1 MATNDIGRVTP
12 IWRGIYSAERAYE
25 LNDIVLDAGGSVW
38 WHVSEEITT
47 GTAPAEGETWAV
59 VIDMRIFA
67 ENIRTAIAEAQAAV
81 REAEEA
87 RAGVTADADRAET
100 AAENAEI
107 FARNASE
114 SAASVGAYAQAA
126 ETAKTAAE
134 TAKSGAETAQ
144 AAAETAR
151 GGALGAQAV
160 AVRSASDAL
169 RSAQTAETAQTGA
182 ETAQS
187 GAEAAAAS
195 VSQAS
200 ALITAT
206 AAQTKRLTGEVM
218 EDANRGTMWS
228 QGGISSGSGAL
239 PSLVTPAAN
248 RICTRETLPESV
260 MRIVPED
267 GMQYVIACYDSQ
279 TETTGHYLGFWNG
292 TNFTTTGGA
301 TTWHTG
307 VTDLG
312 ELAAAAEDQ
321 DGKAEH
327 WFRLVLAYRSGAAI
341 TPENGNLV
349 TLEASR
355 IAEIEGQLD
364 DPLKIVAGIPT
375 LALEGDVSG
384 MDKENAK
391 TLTYTLF
398 GDDPNLKRT
407 GTCTVKWQGSSSV
420 RYPKHNY
427 TIKFDNALDA
437 WRLWQGYLYD
447 YYNSTNTGTGD
458 NRERDTLA
466 QNWTK
471 PVVIPDSVPAGWGE
485 QKKFCFKA
493 NWIDASH
500 LRNIVGARL
509 WGEMC
514 ASRGT
519 RTHTAAITDKRAEAP
534 NWGAINGFPTII
546 TINGEFAGLYTFN
559 IPKDGWTFAM
569 GEGASEYVVCGE
581 GNANRMTQW
590 RPADETSAVAL
601 DGTDY
606 SLEYPDETPETISAA
621 AASLTAA
628 IQSVRGCVPGTED
641 WKTAVSPYLDV
652 DSVFD
657 YFIHALC
664 IYNNDGFAR
673 NILYGTYDGTKWFMS
688 AYDMDSTFGFDPYGS
703 RVFHVVPQDFNPT
716 AMTGERASLANASTM
731 NGLANLAIHDPTFK
745 DRYRE
750 LRTGILSDAHV
761 LETMNGLG
769 VYISDPVY
777 RADRKRWPS
786 MPASES
792 HNIAQFMNFYREHCA
807 YLDREAGIEEE
818 SGGSVDLQEVATP
831 VIGTASGFP
840 LILGDAAEGR
850 RFRSV
855 RIPFGPV
862 QAGTGDPSP
871 SNIRRL
877 SPRSPTLYRCGANLY
892 TGEGDTPNTAYNSEG
907 VIGPSS
913 AGTKLTDHIPV
924 YGESEIVLMVWC
936 GTSGAKQ
943 SQVRVGAYDAD
954 GTMLNGGA
962 LIYRTGVTTGF
973 LLVPSLTLPE
983 GTASIR
989 VSLYGQW
996 NLGVYAG
1003 SAAESLTLTLPDG
1016 SVGGGVW
1023 DPVSGTL
1030 TVDRLYKSL
1039 DGTEEW
1045 AIPAGGIAGT
1055 DKAYFS
1061 LVIGAV
1067 GSVVND
1073 SGICSHFAP
1082 VNITSS
1088 TTNVGQKIV
1097 NSSANPPSA
1106 RLLIRPEN
1114 AAAADVDTFK
1124 AWLAEQAAAKTPVQV
1139 CWRLAEPVVYTVDA
1153 VDVAALDGVNT
1164 LFSNAWE
1171 YGADYGLTA
1180 EYVQDTGAAIEAAN
1194 ADTRA
1199 MIGEASGETASRSL
1213 AVGEYVTVG
1222 AALYRVTAA
1231 VGQGETL
1238 VPGSNVVETT
1248 VGAELVRL
1256 AGMINQ

>member
-1 MATNDIGRVTP
+1 MAVNDIGRVTP

-47 GTAPAEGETWAV
+47 GTAPGSGETWAA
-59 VIDMRIFA
+59 VIDMRIFSA
-67 ENIRTAIAEAQAAV
+67 AIQTAIEEAQAAV

-144 AAAETAR
+144 AAAETAKT
-151 GGALGAQAV
+151 A
-160 AVRSASDAL
+160 
-169 RSAQTAETAQTGA
+169 AQTAKTGA
-182 ETAQS
+182 ETAQTAAEAAQTAAETAQTAAETARS
-187 GAEAAAAS
+187 EAEAAAAS

-200 ALITAT
+200 AQIAQT
-206 AAQTKRLTGEVM
+206 AAQTERLTGEVL
-218 EDANRGTMWS
+218 EEANAATLWS
-228 QGGISSGSGAL
+228 QGTISSDSGAL
-239 PSLVTPAAN
+239 PSTTSPAAN
-248 RICTRETLPESV
+248 RICTPATIPESV
-260 MRIVPED
+260 VRIVPGE
-267 GMQYVIACYDSQ
+267 GVRYVVYCYDSK
-279 TETTGHYLGFWNG
+279 TEISGHFVGGWNG
-292 TNFTTTGGA
+292 TAFVKDGKNIWQTGA
-301 TTWHTG
+301 
-307 VTDLG
+307 VDLAD
-312 ELAAAAEDQ
+312 LTAAAEDQ
-321 DGKAEH
+321 DGQSAH
-327 WFRLVLAYRSGAAI
+327 WFRLVLAYQDNAAI
-341 TPENGNLV
+341 TPENGILLN
-349 TLEASR
+349 LEASR

-437 WRLWQGYLYD
+437 WRLWQGYLFD

-471 PVVIPDSVPAGWGE
+471 PVVIPDSVPEGWGE

-519 RTHTAAITDKRAEAP
+519 RTHTAAITDKRTEAP
-534 NWGAINGFPTII
+534 NWGAIDGFPTII

-559 IPKDGWTFAM
+559 IPKDGWAFAM

-590 RPADETSAVAL
+590 RPVDETSAVAL
-601 DGTDY
+601 DGNDY

-628 IQSVRGCVPGTED
+628 IQSVRGCTPGTED

-703 RVFHVVPQDFNPT
+703 RVFHVVPQDFNAT
-716 AMTGERASLANASTM
+716 AMTGERASLRNAAIM

-750 LRTGILSDAHV
+750 LREGILSDAHV

-792 HNIAQFMNFYREHCA
+792 HNIAQFMNFYREHCD

-831 VIGTASGFP
+831 VIAAASGFP

-850 RFRSV
+850 RFQSV

-862 QAGTGDPSP
+862 QAGSGNPSP
-871 SNIRRL
+871 SNIRKL
-877 SPRSPTLYRCGANLY
+877 TPPPQTLAFYRCGHNLY
-892 TGEGDTPNTAYNSEG
+892 TGEGDTPNTAYDKNG

-913 AGTKLTDHIPV
+913 AGSKLTDHIPV
-924 YGESEIVLMVWC
+924 SGESEIVLLVWNER
-936 GTSGAKQ
+936 TPVAYSAI
-943 SQVRVGAYDAD
+943 RVGMYDAD
-954 GTMLNGGA
+954 GNLLNGG
-962 LIYRTGVTTGF
+962 TGF
-973 LLVPSLTLPE
+973 YGRSASTGIFTDRIPLIDD
-983 GTASIR
+983 TATVR
-989 VSLYGQW
+989 VSFYGQW
-996 NLGVYAG
+996 DLGVYAG
-1003 SAAESLTLTLPDG
+1003 SAAEDLTVTLPDG

-1030 TVDRLYKSL
+1030 TVDRLYKAL

-1045 AIPAGGIAGT
+1045 ASGGTAGT
-1055 DKAYFS
+1055 GKAYFS
-1061 LVIGAV
+1061 LVIGDS
-1067 GSVVND
+1067 GSVVNE

-1082 VNITSS
+1082 VNITSG
-1088 TTNVGQKIV
+1088 TTDVGQKIV
-1097 NSSANPPSA
+1097 NSSAYPPSA
-1106 RLLIRPEN
+1106 RLLIRPESV
-1114 AAAADVDTFK
+1114 ATADVATFK

-1139 CWRLAEPVVYTVDA
+1139 CWRLAEPVVYTVDTGTI
-1153 VDVAALDGVNT
+1153 AALSGVNT

-1171 YGADYGLTA
+1171 SGAGYDVAA

-1199 MIGEASGETASRSL
+1199 MIAEAQTVTASRSL

-1222 AALYRVTAA
+1222 AKLYRVTAA

>member
-1 MATNDIGRVTP
+1 MAVNDIGRVTP
-12 IWRGIYSAERAYE
+12 IWRGFYSAERAYE

-47 GTAPAEGETWAV
+47 GTAPGSGETWAA
-59 VIDMRIFA
+59 VIDMRIFSA
-67 ENIRTAIAEAQAAV
+67 AIQTAIEEAQAAV

-100 AAENAEI
+100 AAENAETW
-107 FARNASE
+107 ALNASE

-144 AAAETAR
+144 AAAETAKT
-151 GGALGAQAV
+151 A
-160 AVRSASDAL
+160 
-169 RSAQTAETAQTGA
+169 AQTAKTGAETAQTAAETAQTGA
-182 ETAQS
+182 ETAQTA
-187 GAEAAAAS
+187 AETAQSEAAAAAAS

-206 AAQTKRLTGEVM
+206 AAQTELLTGEVL
-218 EDANRGTMWS
+218 EEANAATLWS
-228 QGGISSGSGAL
+228 QGTITSDSGAL
-239 PSLVTPAAN
+239 PSTTSPAEN
-248 RICTRETLPESV
+248 RICTPATIPESV
-260 MRIVPED
+260 VRIVPGE
-267 GMQYVIACYDSQ
+267 GVRYVVYCYDSK
-279 TETTGHYLGFWNG
+279 TEISGHFVGGWNG
-292 TNFTTTGGA
+292 TAFVKDGKNIWQTGA
-301 TTWHTG
+301 
-307 VTDLG
+307 VDLAD
-312 ELAAAAEDQ
+312 LTAAAEDQ
-321 DGKAEH
+321 DGSAH
-327 WFRLVLAYRSGAAI
+327 WFRLVLAYQANGAI
-341 TPENGNLV
+341 TPENGILLN
-349 TLEASR
+349 LEASR

-437 WRLWQGYLYD
+437 WRLWQGYLFD

-471 PVVIPDSVPAGWGE
+471 PVVIPDSVPEGWGE

-519 RTHTAAITDKRAEAP
+519 RTHTAAITDKRTEAP
-534 NWGAINGFPTII
+534 NWGAIDGFPTII

-559 IPKDGWTFAM
+559 IPKDGWAFAM

-581 GNANRMTQW
+581 GNTNRMTQW
-590 RPADETSAVAL
+590 RPVDETSAVAL
-601 DGTDY
+601 DGNDY

-628 IQSVRGCVPGTED
+628 IQSVRGCTPGTED

-703 RVFHVVPQDFNPT
+703 RVFHVVPQDFNAT
-716 AMTGERASLANASTM
+716 AMTGERASLRNAAIM

-750 LRTGILSDAHV
+750 LREGILSDAHV

-831 VIGTASGFP
+831 VIAAASGFP

-862 QAGTGDPSP
+862 QAGSGDPSP
-871 SNIRRL
+871 SNIRKL
-877 SPRSPTLYRCGANLY
+877 TPRTPTLYRCGANLY

-913 AGTKLTDHIPV
+913 SGTKLTDHIPV
-924 YGESEIVLMVWC
+924 SGESEIVLLAWNGSSSVTYSMI
-936 GTSGAKQ
+936 
-943 SQVRVGAYDAD
+943 RVGMYDAD
-954 GTMLNGGA
+954 GNLLNGETGF
-962 LIYRTGVTTGF
+962 YNRNTRTGFFTDRIP
-973 LLVPSLTLPE
+973 LSD
-983 GTASIR
+983 GTATVR
-989 VSLYGQW
+989 VSLYGAW
-996 NLGVYAG
+996 SLGVYAG
-1003 SAAESLTLTLPDG
+1003 NAAESLTLTAPEEAGD
-1016 SVGGGVW
+1016 VWGGVW
-1023 DPVSGTL
+1023 DPVTGTL
-1030 TVDRLYKSL
+1030 TVDRAMVDLGTLRWTYNTTYAFFIVSL
-1039 DGTEEW
+1039 QGRKKGVTNLISDLFKTEAGSWSGTPKTN
-1045 AIPAGGIAGT
+1045 AIWG
-1055 DKAYFS
+1055 
-1061 LVIGAV
+1061 
-1067 GSVVND
+1067 ND
-1073 SGICSHFAP
+1073 SNGTIYVQYP
-1082 VNITSS
+1082 ITEVSEFLS
-1088 TTNVGQKIV
+1088 
-1097 NSSANPPSA
+1097 
-1106 RLLIRPEN
+1106 LISGHQLCYE
-1114 AAAADVDTFK
+1114 
-1124 AWLAEQAAAKTPVQV
+1124 LATPITYQLTPVQITALEGINTIWAD
-1139 CWRLAEPVVYTVDA
+1139 CGPVEI
-1153 VDVAALDGVNT
+1153 
-1164 LFSNAWE
+1164 E
-1171 YGADYGLTA
+1171 YIR
-1180 EYVQDTGAAIEAAN
+1180 DTGAVIEAAN

-1199 MIGEASGETASRSL
+1199 MIGEASGVTASRSL

>member
-1 MATNDIGRVTP
+1 MATTDIGRVTP
-12 IWRGIYSAERAYE
+12 IWRGIYSDAASYE

-47 GTAPAEGETWAV
+47 GTAPGSGETWAV
-59 VIDMRIFA
+59 VIDMRIFGA
-67 ENIRTAIAEAQAAV
+67 DIQTAIEEAQAAV

-87 RAGVTADADRAET
+87 RSGVTADADRAET
-100 AAENAEI
+100 AAENAETY
-107 FARNASE
+107 ARNASE

-144 AAAETAR
+144 AAAETAKT
-151 GGALGAQAV
+151 A
-160 AVRSASDAL
+160 
-169 RSAQTAETAQTGA
+169 AQTAKTGAETAQTAAETAQTGAETAQTAA

-200 ALITAT
+200 AQIAQT
-206 AAQTKRLTGEVM
+206 AAQTELLTGEVM
-218 EDANRGTMWS
+218 EDANAATLWS
-228 QGGISSGSGAL
+228 QGTITSDSGAL
-239 PSLVTPAAN
+239 PSTTSPAAN
-248 RICTRETLPESV
+248 RICTPATIPESV
-260 MRIVPED
+260 VRIVPGE
-267 GMQYVIACYDSQ
+267 GVRYVVYCYDSK
-279 TETTGHYLGFWNG
+279 TEISGHFVGGWNG
-292 TNFTTTGGA
+292 TAFARDGKNIWQTGA
-301 TTWHTG
+301 
-307 VTDLG
+307 VDLAD
-312 ELAAAAEDQ
+312 LTAAAEDQ
-321 DGKAEH
+321 DGQSAH
-327 WFRLVLAYRSGAAI
+327 WFRLVLAYQDNAAI
-341 TPENGNLV
+341 TPENGILLNL
-349 TLEASR
+349 ESSR
-355 IAEIEGQLD
+355 ITEIEGRMD
-364 DPLKIVAGIPT
+364 DPLKVVAGIPT

-384 MDKENAK
+384 MDKDNAK
-391 TLTYTLF
+391 TLTYTMF

-407 GTCTVKWQGSSSV
+407 GSCTVKWQGSSSV

-471 PVVIPDSVPAGWGE
+471 PVVIPDSVPEGWGE
-485 QKKFCFKA
+485 QKKYCFKA

-519 RTHTAAITDKRAEAP
+519 RTHTAAITDKRTEAP
-534 NWGAINGFPTII
+534 NWGAIDGFPTII

-601 DGTDY
+601 DGNDY

-641 WKTAVSPYLDV
+641 WKAAVSPYLDV

-673 NILYGTYDGTKWFMS
+673 NILYGTYDGAKWFMS

-703 RVFHVVPQDFNPT
+703 RVFHVVPQDFNAT
-716 AMTGERASLANASTM
+716 AMTGERASLQNAAIM

-745 DRYRE
+745 ERYQE
-750 LRTGILSDAHV
+750 LREGILSDAHV

-786 MPASES
+786 MPSSES

-818 SGGSVDLQEVATP
+818 VVLESAPP
-831 VIGTASGFP
+831 VIAAASGFP
-840 LILGDAAEGR
+840 VVLGDAAEGR
-850 RFRSV
+850 RFQSV

-871 SNIRRL
+871 SNIRAL
-877 SPRSPTLYRCGANLY
+877 TPRTPAFYRCGSNLY

-907 VIGPSS
+907 VIGPSG

-924 YGESEIVLMVWC
+924 SGESEIVLLAW
-936 GTSGAKQ
+936 SG
-943 SQVRVGAYDAD
+943 SSSVTYSMIRVGMYDAD
-954 GTMLNGGA
+954 GNLLNGG
-962 LIYRTGVTTGF
+962 TGF
-973 LLVPSLTLPE
+973 YNKSTSTGFFTDRIPLSD
-983 GTASIR
+983 GTATVR
-989 VSLYGQW
+989 VSFFGQW

-1003 SAAESLTLTLPDG
+1003 SAAEDLTMALLDG

-1023 DPVSGTL
+1023 DPVNGTL

-1045 AIPAGGIAGT
+1045 AIPPGGVVGT
-1055 DKAYFS
+1055 DKAYFY
-1061 LVIGAV
+1061 LVIGAG

-1073 SGICSHFAP
+1073 SGICSHFMP
-1082 VNITSS
+1082 VNITSG

-1097 NSSANPPSA
+1097 NSSANNA
-1106 RLLIRPEN
+1106 RLLIRPEDAAN
-1114 AAAADVDTFK
+1114 ATVDTFK
-1124 AWLAEQAAAKTPVQV
+1124 AWLAAQAAANTPVQIV
-1139 CWRLAEPVVYTVDA
+1139 YRLTEPVVYTVDA
-1153 VDVAALDGVNT
+1153 VDVAVLNGVNT

-1199 MIGEASGETASRSL
+1199 MIAEASGVTASRSL

-1222 AALYRVTAA
+1222 AKLYRVTAA

-1238 VPGSNVVETT
+1238 VPGTNVVETT